1 MQTQLVN
8 LDATTNSQ
16 SKIQNSSKGSQT
28 KTVSSFEK
36 HLTDAQNI
44 QQEKSS
50 SVAGHTEK
58 NGNPY
63 ENQITY

>member
-36 HLTDAQNI
+36 KDSLGGQSGI
-44 QQEKSS
+44 
-50 SVAGHTEK
+50 
-58 NGNPY
+58 
-63 ENQITY
+63 